1 MASARL
7 AQKGGLGA
15 EPQRHTPR
23 ESPARN
29 RRKGMRRRSKRTL
42 KIEEEKKV
50 YLSLPKFKPFGES

>member
-15 EPQRHTPR
+15 EPQRHTPW

-29 RRKGMRRRSKRTL
+29 
-42 KIEEEKKV
+42 EKKGDETAI
-50 YLSLPKFKPFGES
+50 KEDAEN